1 MRTLP
6 RAKISVSQKIFDT
19 SNNTLRCAV
28 RDKSQL
34 SGLTVPVGG
43 GKGKKNW
50 EQLQQESSEGGTEPR
65 TEGVQVGTVCSGIGI
80 MVILHFCPGPGH
92 AEKRCQGWRWCAE
105 CTGELMIFVY

>member
-1 MRTLP
+1 M
-6 RAKISVSQKIFDT
+6 
-19 SNNTLRCAV
+19 

-65 TEGVQVGTVCSGIGI
+65 TEGVQVGDSVQLLQWHG
-80 MVILHFCPGPGH
+80 HFIISVQVQVMLRRGAKGG
-92 AEKRCQGWRWCAE
+92 AGVRSVQ
-105 CTGELMIFVY
+105 VN

>member
-1 MRTLP
+1 MT
-6 RAKISVSQKIFDT
+6 T
-19 SNNTLRCAV
+19 TTLRCAV

-65 TEGVQVGTVCSGIGI
+65 TEGVQVGDSVQWHRHHG
-80 MVILHFCPGPGH
+80 HFIISIQVQVMLRRGAKGG
-92 AEKRCQGWRWCAE
+92 AGVRSVQ
-105 CTGELMIFVY
+105 VN

>member
-1 MRTLP
+1 M
-6 RAKISVSQKIFDT
+6 
-19 SNNTLRCAV
+19 

-65 TEGVQVGTVCSGIGI
+65 TEGVQVGTVCSCCSG
-80 MVILHFCPGPGH
+80 MVTCISVQVQVMLRRGAKGG
-92 AEKRCQGWRWCAE
+92 AGVRSVQ
-105 CTGELMIFVY
+105 VN